1 MNAGSAADDFGCPR
15 DKTCQEGRR
24 TDPRTLVWLVHPL
37 QRGGP
42 CFSSSWH
49 QSMFRPSCMHDEG
62 HHPVDRLTRDPI
74 TSELPTIG
82 HRCRGHADAGEHADK
97 FGRGASTRTIKSLPD
112 VFEWGPVTSPEE
124 ALDSG
129 MDTRVGIINHH
140 MRYYTTALP
149 DRS

>member
-82 HRCRGHADAGEHADK
+82 SGATSLHLSCGVYLLSCKLGIDVEVMLTRMFLNGDLSRRQKRHWIVEWTRGLV
-97 FGRGASTRTIKSLPD
+97 S
-112 VFEWGPVTSPEE
+112 
-124 ALDSG
+124 
-129 MDTRVGIINHH
+129 
-140 MRYYTTALP
+140 
-149 DRS
+149 